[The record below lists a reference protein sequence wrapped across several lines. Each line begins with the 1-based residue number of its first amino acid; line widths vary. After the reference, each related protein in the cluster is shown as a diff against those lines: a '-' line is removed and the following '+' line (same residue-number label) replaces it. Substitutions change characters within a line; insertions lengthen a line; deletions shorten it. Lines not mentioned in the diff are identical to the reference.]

1 MSIAMGTFPYLISIS
16 VNKSSISMALGVY
29 AAINAVGGVISPFV
43 INPITTTLSKVGFN
57 AFSVGGVIAL
67 VTYVAILFSGF
78 QKKLVINA
86 ENN

>member
-1 MSIAMGTFPYLISIS
+1 
-16 VNKSSISMALGVY
+16 MALGVY
-29 AAINAVGGVISPFV
+29 TAINAVGGVISPFV
-43 INPITTTLSKVGFN
+43 INPLTIALSKFCFN
-57 AFSVGGVIAL
+57 VFVVGGLISL